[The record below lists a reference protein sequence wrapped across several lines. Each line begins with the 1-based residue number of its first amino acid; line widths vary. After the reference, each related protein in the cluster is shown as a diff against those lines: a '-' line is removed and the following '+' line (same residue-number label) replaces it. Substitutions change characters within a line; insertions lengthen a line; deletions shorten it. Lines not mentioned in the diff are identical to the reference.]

1 MFHLPRE
8 LQNYIYLFDLT
19 YHNIFRDCLFDISNK
34 SNVHF
39 VFNYKRTSFS
49 PLSLIEI
56 YKFKGVS
63 NNKKCLI
70 DFNKRYKFLVDKYF
84 FEERYEFNHF
94 YKWFYKNL
102 DNVIKPIERVFDNF
116 V

>member
-8 LQNYIYLFDLT
+8 LQNYIYLFDQT
-19 YHNIFRDCLFDISNK
+19 YHNIFFECLYDISNK

-39 VFNYKRTSFS
+39 VFNYERTQFS

-56 YKFKGVS
+56 YKFKGIS
-63 NNKKCLI
+63 NNKKSPI
-70 DFNKRYKFLVDKYF
+70 DFNNCYRYKFLVDKYF
-84 FEERYEFNHF
+84 FEERYVFNHF

-102 DNVIKPIERVFDNF
+102 DNVVKHL
-116 V
+116 

>member
-8 LQNYIYLFDLT
+8 LQNYIFSFDPT

-39 VFNYKRTSFS
+39 VFNYKRTLFS

-56 YKFKGVS
+56 YKFKGVNK
-63 NNKKCLI
+63 NNKKCRI
-70 DFNKRYKFLVDKYF
+70 DFNKRYKFLVDEF
-84 FEERYEFNHF
+84 FYTERDEFNHF
-94 YKWFYKNL
+94 YNWFHKNL
-102 DNVIKPIERVFDNF
+102 NNIDSIKKIQLL
-116 V
+116 